1 MAIWQHSTT
10 EQGARAGFAFSDR
23 FGGVSKHPYGEL
35 NLGGHVGDD
44 PEAVAENRRTVAAG
58 LGFEPERVVYM
69 NQVHGADVAYVSMP
83 WQGRAPDVDALVTD
97 TAGLCLAVLV
107 ADCVPVLLAD
117 ATAGVVGA
125 AHAGRPG
132 MKAGV
137 VQATIDRMRDLG
149 AAPERIVAV
158 TGPSV
163 CGLCYEVPEAM
174 RADVSA
180 RVPAAHCET
189 REGTPGLDV
198 PEGVWSQ
205 LTAAGVDLANSVRV
219 QTCSKE
225 SVDHYSFRREGTT
238 GRFAGFVW
246 LDGVAR

>member
-1 MAIWQHSTT
+1 MAIWQHSTSAD
-10 EQGARAGFAFSDR
+10 GRAVGFAFSDR

-44 PEAVAENRRTVAAG
+44 PDAVAENRRTVAAG
-58 LGFEPERVVYM
+58 LGFEPDRVVYM
-69 NQVHGADVAYVSMP
+69 NQVHGADVAYASMP

-117 ATAGVVGA
+117 ATAGVIAA

-132 MKAGV
+132 MRAGV
-137 VQATIDRMRDLG
+137 IAAVIDGMRDRG
-149 AAPERIVAV
+149 AEPERIVAV

-163 CGLCYEVPEAM
+163 CGLCYEVPAEM
-174 RADVSA
+174 RDDVAA
-180 RVPAAHCET
+180 RVPAAYCQT
-189 REGTPGLDV
+189 RTGTAGLDV

-205 LTAAGVDLANSVRV
+205 LVAAGIDIDASVRV
-219 QTCSKE
+219 RVCSQE
-225 SVDHYSFRREGTT
+225 SPDHYSFRRDGTT

-246 LDGVAR
+246 LDGAAR

>member
-1 MAIWQHSTT
+1 MAIWQRSSTNA
-10 EQGARAGFAFSDR
+10 EGRRIGYAFSDR
-23 FGGVSKHPYGEL
+23 LGGVSKPPYGEL

-44 PEAVAENRRTVAAG
+44 PEAVAENRRAVAFE
-58 LGFEPERVVYM
+58 LGFPDPERVVYM
-69 NQVHGADVAYVSMP
+69 NQVHGADVAYAAIP

-107 ADCVPVLLAD
+107 ADCVPVLFAD
-117 ATAGVVGA
+117 ATAGVVAA

-137 VQATIDRMRDLG
+137 VQATLDRMCDLG
-149 AAPERIVAV
+149 AEPGRIVVA

-163 CGLCYEVPEAM
+163 CGLCYEVPEEM
-174 RADVSA
+174 RADVA
-180 RVPAAHCET
+180 ERVPAAHCET
-189 REGTPGLDV
+189 RQGTPGLDV

-205 LTAAGVDLANSVRV
+205 LTAAGIDLESSTRLRV
-219 QTCSKE
+219 CTQE
-225 SVDHYSFRREGTT
+225 SPDHYSFRRDGTT

-246 LDGVAR
+246 FH

>member
-1 MAIWQHSTT
+1 MAIWQHS
-10 EQGARAGFAFSDR
+10 GGSADGRRVGFAFSDR
-23 FGGVSKHPYGEL
+23 FGGVSKHPYGDL

-44 PEAVAENRRTVAAG
+44 PEAVAENRRSVAAG
-58 LGFEPERVVYM
+58 LGFPDAERVVYM
-69 NQVHGADVAYVSMP
+69 NQVHGADVAYAAMP

-97 TAGLCLAVLV
+97 TAGLGLAVLV

-117 ATAGVVGA
+117 ATAGVVAA

-137 VQATIDRMRDLG
+137 VQATVDRMCDLG
-149 AAPERIVAV
+149 AEPARIVAV

-163 CGLCYEVPEAM
+163 CGLCYEVPDAM
-174 RADVSA
+174 RADVSE
-180 RVPAAHCET
+180 RVPAAFCQT
-189 REGTPGLDV
+189 RQGTAGLDV

-205 LTAAGVDLANSVRV
+205 LAAAGVDLGESVRSRV
-219 QTCSKE
+219 CTQE
-225 SVDHYSFRREGTT
+225 SPEHYSFRRDGTT

-246 LDGVAR
+246 FQ